1 MASNI
6 TAGNFSQNKNL
17 AIALGNNSATTLTL
31 VLASV
36 NQGAWAGTP
45 PKNGSTYPPAN
56 YFYAVN
62 IAANSYDALSGSV
75 KFELASGGFLI
86 AQWTWEPG
94 TPLRVD
100 AYCDS
105 DQVQIDYNTINSQS
119 NSATFQITVTNE

>member
-6 TAGNFSQNKNL
+6 TAGNFAQNKNL
-17 AIALGNNSATTLTL
+17 AIALDNNSATTLTL
-31 VLASV
+31 MLASV

-86 AQWTWEPG
+86 AQWTWEAG
-94 TPLRVD
+94 APLRVD

-105 DQVQIDYNTINSQS
+105 YQVQIDYNTINSQS